1 MELRI
6 VDFDT
11 NRSTVIKHVCISI
24 RSRMAFHIYA
34 CFLTSSYSFPEPY
47 YTFASS
53 SPKSGQSVLSP
64 ICLNL
69 LVLEFSSSS
78 ASSFG
83 SRRQLLRM
91 GRIRTKSGTID

>member
-78 ASSFG
+78 ASS
-83 SRRQLLRM
+83 LR
-91 GRIRTKSGTID
+91 